1 MAQALGSAINSKLKR
16 FQLPDTVAPR
26 QKQKKNGYAILG
38 AAHKGRRHIFPYI

>member
-1 MAQALGSAINSKLKR
+1 M
-16 FQLPDTVAPR
+16 PDTGVQGQ